1 MRPSHLILHA
11 AALLVLA
18 CPLRAARI
26 TRTYALE
33 NRSQA
38 PWLIQAPPGPPAAAG
53 GEISDSALGSEGSEG
68 SEGNERAEI
77 QVTDAGPGPNAWTE
91 ASGPAP
97 GFSGQLEARSSLT
110 LAVTFEASTPPPV
123 LHLFRTPGSPQEPV
137 LLDLAGPRSG
147 PDAGDGLDG
156 RFILPLDEAP
166 PEPVAGPSPAPRS
179 TPSGPGAP
187 SRNPG
192 PAAPGPEAGGAPAI
206 GQGPLPPASSAHP
219 DQAGPAEDAPD
230 PFLLASER
238 MQGYWD
244 KDLGATLAVGFPAPA
259 LAALAGPLGEL
270 ADCRKAF
277 GIQWAAMEKLLARVA
292 APTALPIPT
301 YVKTLKVVLVL
312 LEGFEDKARQTFVQ
326 QADCIMVRLQPSIL
340 KALGATQR
348 RLVNL
353 PASHTQGTA
362 EALAAEYRLLSARW
376 QATQCLAL
384 EWAAVATTA
393 PWSAWREAVHLPR
406 RTAALDLYLGWTG
419 APAPFLA
426 PLGQDQDPD
435 QIRFI
440 TSDQRIRNM
449 ALACGLDADTLT
461 TFDLEAWMRVLDQR
475 RTDQGIR
482 VKTMEAQRV
491 MADATRD
498 REQAERAQ
506 ARQAR
511 EAAQKATRLAMQQ
524 SAQRAQRQAA
534 SRAREQH
541 KRDQEARTAE
551 KRREAE
557 ATRAR
562 IERETRMAQDQ
573 ARAAEA
579 AHSSREARERE
590 AARSRA
596 EARDALRA
604 QRAVAKARREAERK
618 RAVEAEAQRA
628 ADSQR
633 AAEAQRAADSKR
645 TADTEMQLA
654 AGTAPKRPYKPFAPF
669 AQEEVAF
676 QRPLDRELRIRRL
689 LLIPSQ
695 APLEAGTAA
704 RVQAAIRRNWLRNH
718 PGLPA
723 PEPPPAP
730 AFSTRLIHPLRG
742 PAPASSP
749 GTVQRYATSPYPA
762 PASAE

>member
-68 SEGNERAEI
+68 NERAEI

-110 LAVTFEASTPPPV
+110 LAVTLEAATAPPV
-123 LHLFRTPGSPQEPV
+123 LHLFRAPGSPQEPV

-187 SRNPG
+187 SRNSG

-206 GQGPLPPASSAHP
+206 GQGPLSPASSAHP